1 MNSKTIKYENNKF
14 KGIIHYSDEDPG
26 YSRKKHGRGFM
37 YFDENGEK
45 ITANPIIERIKN
57 IGIPPVWEDVWIC
70 PNPEGHLQA
79 TGLDARG
86 RKQYLYHEDWIEFQQ
101 ETKFENLL
109 EFGYALP
116 GIRRK
121 IPGDLKQDEWTRE
134 KVLALIIGI
143 LDETYIRIGNKQYL
157 DINRTHGLT
166 TLRRKHLKIKSN
178 RAVLKYKGKHSKEHV
193 VAINNKKFIRL
204 VKECSEL
211 PGYEIFRYRSRNGKM
226 VTVSSSDVNEY
237 LQEITGDAFTSKNF
251 RTWGGTVTAIK
262 KYPLAKEKVKQNRR
276 LKLRRAIVKEVA
288 KELNNTIAIS
298 EKYYI
303 HPEVLDALDSLH
315 FSPKRYNVNVK
326 PEELDLEERIV
337 LAIIEG

>member
-1 MNSKTIKYENNKF
+1 MF
-14 KGIIHYSDEDPG
+14 KETGKNDFRKNRGLIHSSDEDPG
-26 YSRKKHGRGFM
+26 YTRKKYGRGFM
-37 YFDENGEK
+37 YFDEKNDK
-45 ITANPIIERIKN
+45 IVEEAIVRRIKN

-70 PNPEGHLQA
+70 PDPYGHLQA
-79 TGLDARG
+79 TGLDTRR
-86 RKQYLYHEDWIEFQQ
+86 RKQYLYHDDWIEFQQ
-101 ETKFENLL
+101 DTKFEKLV

-121 IPGDLKQDEWTRE
+121 ILKDLQGNEWTRE

-157 DINRTHGLT
+157 DINKTHGLT

-178 RAVLKYKGKHSKEHV
+178 QAVLKYKGKHNKEHV
-193 VAINNKKFIRL
+193 VAITNKKFIQL

-211 PGYEIFRYRSRNGKM
+211 AGYEIFRYKSKNGKM

-237 LQEITGDAFTSKNF
+237 LQEIAGDNFTSKNF

-262 KYPLAKEKVKQNRR
+262 RYPHAKRRVKENPR

-288 KELNNTIAIS
+288 EELNNTVAIS

-303 HPEVLDALDSLH
+303 HPDVLDTLDNEN
-315 FSPKRYNVNVK
+315 FSAKRYKVDDK
-326 PEELDLEERIV
+326 PKSLDFEEKVALG
-337 LAIIEG
+337 IIE